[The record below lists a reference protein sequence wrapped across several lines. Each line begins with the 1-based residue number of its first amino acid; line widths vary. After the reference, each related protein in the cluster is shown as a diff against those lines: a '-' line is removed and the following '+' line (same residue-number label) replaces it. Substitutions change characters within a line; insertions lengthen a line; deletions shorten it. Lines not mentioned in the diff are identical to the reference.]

1 MMRAFFVCTE
11 LGTSTAGGG
20 GHAYHAA
27 NIGAGGV
34 PGNCL
39 MLEKLFQLQAHNTN
53 VRTEMLAGLT
63 TFLTMAY
70 ILFVNPAIL
79 GETGMD
85 KGAVFVATCLAA
97 AIGSAIMGLVANYPI
112 ALAPGMGLNAF
123 FTYTVVLH
131 MGHTWQVAL
140 GAVFISATLF
150 FILSVFRIREWIINS
165 IPLPLRSAIS
175 AGIGLFLALIA
186 LKEAGLVIANPA
198 TLVGLGD
205 LTSPGPL
212 LAILGF
218 FLIVALEAKRV
229 TGAVMIGILVVT
241 AIAIAIGIT
250 PFAGIL
256 SMPPSIAPTFLQLDI
271 MGALDVGMI
280 SVIFAFLFVD
290 LFDNTGTLIA
300 VAKRAGLMSK
310 DGHLPKMGRALLADS
325 TAAMSGSLL
334 GTSTTT
340 SFIESAAGVTAGGR
354 TGLTACVVAVLF
366 LLALFF
372 APLAGTVPAFAT
384 APALLFVAV
393 LMTSG
398 LAEIDWDDIT
408 VAAPVVITA
417 LSMPLTFSIANG
429 IAFGFI
435 SWVVIKTLTGRWQD
449 LNPALVVLAALFVI
463 KFGFFTV

>member
-1 MMRAFFVCTE
+1 
-11 LGTSTAGGG
+11 
-20 GHAYHAA
+20 
-27 NIGAGGV
+27 
-34 PGNCL
+34 
-39 MLEKLFQLQAHNTN
+39 MLEKLFQLQAHNTS
-53 VRTEMLAGLT
+53 VRTEILAGLT

-97 AIGSAIMGLVANYPI
+97 AIGSAIMGLIANYPI

-131 MGHTWQVAL
+131 MGHSWQVAL

-150 FILSVFRIREWIINS
+150 FVLSVFRIREWIINS

-205 LTSPGPL
+205 LSSPGPL

-218 FLIVALEAKRV
+218 FLIVALEARRV

-241 AIAIAIGIT
+241 AIAIALGVT
-250 PFAGIL
+250 PFGGIL
-256 SMPPSIAPTFLQLDI
+256 SMPPSMAPTFLQLDI

-290 LFDNTGTLIA
+290 LFDNTGTLIG

-310 DGHLPKMGRALLADS
+310 DGHLPKMGRALIADS
-325 TAAMSGSLL
+325 TAAMGGSLL

-340 SFIESAAGVTAGGR
+340 SYIESAAGVAAGGR

-417 LSMPLTFSIANG
+417 LAMPLTFSIANG

-435 SWVVIKTLTGRWQD
+435 SWVVIKSLAGRWKD

-463 KFGFFTV
+463 KFGFFNA

>member
-1 MMRAFFVCTE
+1 
-11 LGTSTAGGG
+11 
-20 GHAYHAA
+20 
-27 NIGAGGV
+27 
-34 PGNCL
+34 
-39 MLEKLFQLQAHNTN
+39 MLEKLFQLQAHNTS

-97 AIGSAIMGLVANYPI
+97 AIGSAIMGLIANYPI

-131 MGHTWQVAL
+131 MGHSWQVAL

-150 FILSVFRIREWIINS
+150 FVLSVFRIREWIINS

-218 FLIVALEAKRV
+218 FLIVALEARRV

-241 AIAIAIGIT
+241 AIAIALGVT
-250 PFAGIL
+250 PFGGIL
-256 SMPPSIAPTFLQLDI
+256 SMPPSMAPTFLQLDI

-290 LFDNTGTLIA
+290 LFDNTGTLIG

-310 DGHLPKMGRALLADS
+310 DGHLPKMGRALIADS
-325 TAAMSGSLL
+325 TAAMGGSLL

-340 SFIESAAGVTAGGR
+340 SYIESAAGVAAGGR

-417 LSMPLTFSIANG
+417 LAMPLTFSIANG

-435 SWVVIKTLTGRWQD
+435 SWVVIKSLAGRWKD

-463 KFGFFTV
+463 KFGFFNA

>member
-1 MMRAFFVCTE
+1 
-11 LGTSTAGGG
+11 
-20 GHAYHAA
+20 
-27 NIGAGGV
+27 
-34 PGNCL
+34 
-39 MLEKLFQLQAHNTN
+39 MLEKLFQLKAHNTN
-53 VRTEMLAGLT
+53 VRTEILAGVT

-85 KGAVFVATCLAA
+85 KGAIFVATCLAA
-97 AIGSAIMGLVANYPI
+97 AIGSALMGLIANYPI

-150 FILSVFRIREWIINS
+150 FLLSIFRIREWIVNS
-165 IPLPLRSAIS
+165 IPLPLRSAIA

-186 LKEAGLVIANPA
+186 LKEAGLVVDNPA

-205 LTSPGPL
+205 LHSPGPL
-212 LAILGF
+212 LAVLGF
-218 FLIVALEAKRV
+218 FLIVALEARRV

-241 AIAIAIGIT
+241 AIAIGLGVT
-250 PFAGIL
+250 PFGGIV
-256 SMPPSIAPTFLQLDI
+256 SMPPSLAPTFLELDI

-290 LFDNTGTLIA
+290 LFDNTGTLIG

-310 DGHLPKMGRALLADS
+310 DGHLPKMGRALIADS
-325 TAAMSGSLL
+325 AAAMGGSLL

-340 SFIESAAGVTAGGR
+340 SYIESASGVAAGGR
-354 TGLTACVVAVLF
+354 TGLTAIVVAGLF

-417 LSMPLTFSIANG
+417 LAMPLTFSIANG

-435 SWVVIKTLTGRWQD
+435 AWTAIKLLSGRYRE
-449 LNPALVVLAALFVI
+449 LNPALVILSILFVI
-463 KFGFFTV
+463 KLGWFNA